1 MSSKFSTLFRGQRNT
16 LRAEQKAQLEACRG
30 AVWIHAASVG
40 EFEQARTLIEQ
51 LKIHHSQFK
60 IVVTF
65 FSPSGYEARKNYELA
80 DGVFYLPFAT
90 HLNAKRFIETLQPSM
105 AIFVKYEF
113 WPAYLKALK
122 KRGIP
127 TYCISAIFRP
137 TQRFFHWYGASARRV
152 LKCFTHMYVQDEASR
167 RLLAE
172 HGIHECSVAG
182 DTRFDRVIEIVE
194 SQKSKDLSAQSNLT
208 PVAQFT
214 EGAERVLIA
223 GSTWPEDEELLE
235 AYLENTECRI
245 QNTDSGKRVKLIL
258 VPHETDEQ
266 HLHFIFNLF
275 QGRMVR
281 YSTINAMPSNMSRL
295 NILRNA
301 QVMVIDTMGLLSSI
315 YRFGQVA
322 YIGGGFGGGI
332 HNTIEAAVYGVPVVF
347 GPNYHHFREA
357 QGLIDAGA
365 ARSIKN
371 YSELETAL
379 NTALDQHETIGAK
392 AAEYVQSEL
401 GATEK
406 IYKSIF

>member
-1 MSSKFSTLFRGQRNT
+1 MSSKFSILFRGQRNT

-40 EFEQARTLIEQ
+40 EFEQARPLIEQ
-51 LKIHHSQFK
+51 LKIHNSQFK

-90 HLNAKRFIETLQPSM
+90 HLNAKRFIETLQPGM

-122 KRGIP
+122 KRSIP

-152 LKCFTHMYVQDEASR
+152 LKCFTHIYVQDEASR

-322 YIGGGFGGGI
+322 YIGGGFGVGI

-371 YSELETAL
+371 YSELEAAL

>member
-1 MSSKFSTLFRGQRNT
+1 MSSKFSILFRGQRNT

-40 EFEQARTLIEQ
+40 EFEQARPLIEQ
-51 LKIHHSQFK
+51 LKIHNSQFK

-90 HLNAKRFIETLQPSM
+90 HLNAKRFIETLQPGM

-152 LKCFTHMYVQDEASR
+152 LKCFTHIYVQDEASR

-182 DTRFDRVIEIVE
+182 DTRFDRVVEIVE

-245 QNTDSGKRVKLIL
+245 ENTDSGKRVKLIL

-371 YSELETAL
+371 YSELEAAL

>member
-1 MSSKFSTLFRGQRNT
+1 MSSKFSILFRGQRNT

-40 EFEQARTLIEQ
+40 EFEQARPLIEQ
-51 LKIHHSQFK
+51 LKIHNSQFK

-152 LKCFTHMYVQDEASR
+152 LKCFTHIYVQDEASR

-172 HGIHECSVAG
+172 HGIHDCTVAG
-182 DTRFDRVIEIVE
+182 DTRFDRVVEIVE

-322 YIGGGFGGGI
+322 YIGGGFGVGI

-371 YSELETAL
+371 YSELEAAL
-379 NTALDQHETIGAK
+379 NTALDQHDTIGAK